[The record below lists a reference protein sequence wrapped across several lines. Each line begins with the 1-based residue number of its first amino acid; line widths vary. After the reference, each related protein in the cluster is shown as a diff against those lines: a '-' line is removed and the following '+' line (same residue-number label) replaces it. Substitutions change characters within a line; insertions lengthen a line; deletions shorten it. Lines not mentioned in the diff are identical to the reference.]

1 VSVHGIAA
9 RLIALV
15 RTRRLERELDEE
27 VAAHLEMAERDA
39 LASGLS
45 KEQARMAARHQF
57 GGIEQMR
64 EEHRER
70 RSFSGLGNL
79 TRDFRYG
86 LNSLV
91 RDPGFT
97 AIAVGVLA
105 LGIGANVAMFGIL
118 DAVLLKPL
126 PFPNPERLVRVWEAP
141 RPGVT
146 NFTSTLDF
154 LDWKRMGTS
163 FEALSAEIPVS
174 VTLSSTGEPARLTGR
189 AATADYFRVFA
200 TNPLMGRT
208 FGDQDEQVV
217 VLSHA
222 TWQNHFGADPNIL
235 NRRIL
240 LDGESHQVIGILQP
254 NAGDRDRSEFWKPMV
269 FTPDQRVRDS
279 HWLMING
286 RLRGGVSAAQAQEQ
300 MRSIHEATRELMPPW
315 KRDWKIAVEPLE
327 VLFVGANLRQSI
339 YVAFGAV
346 LLVLLIACANVAN
359 LLLAK
364 GAARTKEIAIR
375 TALGASR
382 GRLFAQL
389 ATESLALCLLGG
401 AAGLAVASML
411 INAASPFVMQSLRSS
426 SPLVLDYRMFAF
438 AAVIALAVA
447 LLVGALPSLQTSAGN
462 LEQVLRQAGRGASGS
477 HNQGI
482 RRYIVV
488 GEIALSLVLVCG
500 ALLLFK
506 SLLNLQQIEPGVRIE
521 NVITMSLNL
530 PAKTYP
536 TPVRAAMFY
545 EAARERIKGVPGVQQ
560 AAFSTHLPLRWIS
573 NGEILEVA
581 GVKEPINVRFKR
593 VDPGYFDTL
602 GIPFLAGRGIN
613 EPDRQGGPRV
623 VVINEALGKR
633 LADVAGLKNPIGQV
647 VRIDCPRYAIRGA
660 DTEEVEIVGMIR
672 SERVANP
679 RAPDPA
685 VVYVP
690 IAQVPNQGVSLI
702 VRTQSDPALVIS
714 GIREAMRGI
723 DPNLPIGDIATMQEI
738 REQTLSGSSQPA
750 WVIGAF
756 AVIAAFLTAMG
767 LYGVL
772 SQMVMQRRREIG
784 IRMALGAGWREV
796 VLGVMRNGMFLVMIG
811 LAVGLFGVF
820 GLTRVMK
827 TLLYEV
833 SPLDPS
839 ALATACVSMTIISLL
854 AGFIPAMRA
863 ARVDPVTTL
872 RDEG

>member
-1 VSVHGIAA
+1 
-9 RLIALV
+9 
-15 RTRRLERELDEE
+15 
-27 VAAHLEMAERDA
+27 
-39 LASGLS
+39 
-45 KEQARMAARHQF
+45 
-57 GGIEQMR
+57 MR

-70 RSFSGLGNL
+70 RSFSGLGNMG
-79 TRDFRYG
+79 RDFRYG
-86 LNSLV
+86 LSALV

-141 RPGVT
+141 RPGAT
-146 NFTSTLDF
+146 NSTSTLDF

-163 FEALSAEIPVS
+163 FEALSAEIGVS
-174 VTLSSTGEPARLTGR
+174 MTLSSTGEPVRLTGR
-189 AATADYFRVFA
+189 AATGDYFRVFA

-208 FGDQDEQVV
+208 FSDQDEQVV

-222 TWQNHFGADPNIL
+222 TWQTHFGADPNIL

-240 LDGESHQVIGILQP
+240 LDGESHQVIGVLAP
-254 NAGDRDRSEFWKPMV
+254 GAGDRARSEFWKPLI
-269 FTPDQRVRDS
+269 FTPDQRIRTS

-286 RLRGGVSAAQAQEQ
+286 RLREGVSAAQAQEE
-300 MRSIHEATRELMPPW
+300 MRSIREATREVTPVW
-315 KRDWKIAVEPLE
+315 KRDWKINVGSLE
-327 VLFVGANLRQSI
+327 TLLVGANLRQSI

-346 LLVLLIACANVAN
+346 LLVLVIACANVAN

-411 INAASPFVMQSLRSS
+411 INAANPFVTQWLRSS
-426 SPLVLDYRMFAF
+426 SPLALDYRLFAF
-438 AAVIALAVA
+438 AAVIALGVA

-462 LEQVLRQAGRGASGS
+462 LEQVLRQAGRGASGP

-488 GEIALSLVLVCG
+488 AEIALSLVLVCG

-506 SLLNLQQIEPGVRIE
+506 SLLKLQQIETGVRIE
-521 NVITMSLNL
+521 NVITMALNL
-530 PAKTYP
+530 PVKSYP
-536 TPVRAAMFY
+536 TPGRAAMFY
-545 EAARERIKGVPGVQQ
+545 EAARERMKGVPGVRQ
-560 AAFSTHLPLRWIS
+560 AAFSTHLPLRWIG
-573 NGEILEVA
+573 NGEGVEVA
-581 GVKEPINVRFKR
+581 GVKEPIIVRFKR
-593 VDPGYFDTL
+593 VDAGYFDTF
-602 GIPFLAGRGIN
+602 GIPMLAGRSIQ
-613 EPDRQGGPRV
+613 ETDRHGGRRV
-623 VVINEALGKR
+623 IVINEALAKR
-633 LADVAGLKNPIGQV
+633 LAEVAGMKNPVGQV
-647 VRIDCPRYAIRGA
+647 VRLFCPRYIARGT

-672 SERVANP
+672 SERVGDP
-679 RAPDPA
+679 GAPDPA

-690 IAQVPNQGVSLI
+690 VSQVPSQGVSLI
-702 VRTQSDPALVIS
+702 VRTHSDPSSVIS

-723 DPNLPIGDIATMQEI
+723 DSNLPIGDIATMQEI
-738 REQTLSGSSQPA
+738 REQTLSGASRPA

-756 AVIAAFLTAMG
+756 ATIATFLTAMG

-796 VLGVMRNGMFLVMIG
+796 VLGVMRNGLFLVMLG

-833 SPLDPS
+833 SPLDPA
-839 ALATACVSMTIISLL
+839 ALAIACASMTIIGLL